1 MLSLALLRHAKSS
14 WDATDIDDFDRPLND
29 RGRTAAPLMGA
40 ALQELNFAPEL
51 ILCSSAKRTRE
62 TLGLVTPFVKDAKVM
77 FDDQLYLTSQ
87 ETLYARLKAVPTD
100 VKRVLMIGHN
110 PGMHG
115 LALFLTMLV
124 MMPVGEKA
132 MMIVADASVSLVL
145 TGTGDAKSISRL
157 EDKFPTA
164 ALAVFSF
171 EQTSWQ
177 DILPASGH
185 LEAFLTPRDR
195 A

>member
-14 WDATDIDDFDRPLND
+14 WDASDIDDFDRPLND
-29 RGRTAAPLMGA
+29 RGRAAAPLMGA
-40 ALQELNFAPEL
+40 AIKELNFSPEL

-62 TLGLVTPFVKDAKVM
+62 TLELISPFVKDAEVT

-87 ETLYARLKAVPTD
+87 ETLYARLKAVP
-100 VKRVLMIGHN
+100 VGIKRVLMIGHN

-115 LALFLTMLV
+115 LALL
-124 MMPVGEKA
+124 
-132 MMIVADASVSLVL
+132 L
-145 TGTGDAKSISRL
+145 TGTGDAKSIMRL

-164 ALAVFSF
+164 ALAIFTFPHVA
-171 EQTSWQ
+171 WR
-177 DILPASGH
+177 DLIPASGH
-185 LEAFLTPRDR
+185 LEAFVTPRDR

>member
-29 RGRTAAPLMGA
+29 RGRTAAPLMGE
-40 ALQELNFAPEL
+40 ALKEANFTPDL
-51 ILCSSAKRTRE
+51 ILCSPAQRTRE
-62 TLGLVTPFVKDAKVM
+62 TLALISPSVKDVPVT
-77 FDDQLYLTSQ
+77 FDDELYLTSQ
-87 ETLYARLKAVPTD
+87 ETLYERLKATPLG

-115 LALFLTMLV
+115 LALF
-124 MMPVGEKA
+124 
-132 MMIVADASVSLVL
+132 L

-164 ALAVFSF
+164 ALAIFTF
-171 EQTSWQ
+171 PQTTWRE
-177 DILPASGH
+177 LVPASGH
-185 LEAFLTPRDR
+185 LEAFVTPRDR